1 MGLLSL
7 FSSRKGNDAAS
18 GRGRR
23 ERAAEASAAPARTR
37 RGAQGISDDYPDDT
51 LDPEFPAKQRARRR
65 LIGALVMTVAAV
77 IVLPIIFETEPR
89 PPSDNIA
96 VKLTASPEQG
106 ARPRPEPRKADPLP
120 PQQAPRSEA
129 AALDAGEELV
139 EEPAS
144 RGGEVQ
150 RVADKADAGDKADK
164 ADKAGTGTGSGK
176 YVILVGAFST
186 EDKAKLW
193 LGKLKANKI
202 PAYIERK
209 ALADGERIL
218 LRAGPF
224 SDRDAAEA
232 AQKRVKATGL
242 TAKVVEL

>member
-7 FSSRKGNDAAS
+7 FSSRKGNDAAP

-23 ERAAEASAAPARTR
+23 ERAADAGAASARSR

-65 LIGALVMTVAAV
+65 LIGAVVMTVAAV

-96 VKLTASPEQG
+96 VKLTATPEQG
-106 ARPRPEPRKADPLP
+106 QRPRPEPRKADPLP
-120 PQQAPRSEA
+120 PQQPARSDA

-139 EEPAS
+139 EEPA
-144 RGGEVQ
+144 RGGQVQ
-150 RVADKADAGDKADK
+150 QVADKGDKPGDK
-164 ADKAGTGTGSGK
+164 PEKSETQAHNGSGK

-186 EDKAKLW
+186 EDKAKSW
-193 LGKLKANKI
+193 LGKLKANKV

-209 ALADGERIL
+209 TMADGERIL

-224 SDRDAAEA
+224 ADRDAAEA
-232 AQKRVKATGL
+232 AQKRVKAAGL

>member
-37 RGAQGISDDYPDDT
+37 RAQGISDDYPDDT

-120 PQQAPRSEA
+120 PQPAPRSEA

-144 RGGEVQ
+144 RGADAQ

-164 ADKAGTGTGSGK
+164 AVSSASTGSGK

-186 EDKAKLW
+186 EDKAKVW